1 MIIIK
6 FGGTSVQDAQAIGR
20 VMSIVESR
28 LAEKPV
34 VVVSALARVTR
45 LLVKIADEARM
56 QNPRA
61 VATLMDQLRERHISL
76 SRELIGEG
84 PLLDDC
90 ISSINSQCDS
100 LSDFAEGVCRI
111 GELSLRSSARIIS
124 TGEMLSSTI
133 IAAAMNYRG
142 LKAKWLDARRMIIT
156 NDDYMNARPDMEETE
171 GDIRWLI
178 PEAFKG
184 ADIILTQGFVA
195 STKEGSTSVLGF
207 EGSDYSAAI
216 FGMALRASRVEIWTD
231 VDGIRTADPRV
242 VEDTCRIEKIS
253 YEEAAAMAWLGA
265 RVLHPLT
272 IEPARS
278 RNIPIYVKN
287 SYNIPCEGSAVVR
300 DELSAEG
307 PKSIAFREDI
317 DYLEVRSR
325 TLTGTELL
333 ASKVMDILS
342 SRRIKI
348 CLLNYSQA
356 LICLTLEKDQPG
368 FDEALSEISA
378 IGYAT
383 LYRDKAQL
391 SVVGKNVVEKEGLR
405 DTVRS
410 CTGKVAMIHDDPKG
424 LSESYVVDAAGV
436 KDAVKE
442 LHKRLF

>member
-45 LLVKIADEARM
+45 LLVKIAEEARM

-207 EGSDYSAAI
+207 EGI
-216 FGMALRASRVEIWTD
+216 
-231 VDGIRTADPRV
+231 AD
-242 VEDTCRIEKIS
+242 D
-253 YEEAAAMAWLGA
+253 EAAARAWLGA

-333 ASKVMDILS
+333 ASKVMGILS

-356 LICLTLEKDQPG
+356 LICLTIEKDQPG
-368 FDEALSEISA
+368 FDDALSEISA
-378 IGYAT
+378 IGDAT

-391 SVVGKNVVEKEGLR
+391 SVVGKNVVEMAGLR

-410 CTGKVAMIHDDPKG
+410 CTGKVAMIHDDPRG
-424 LSESYVVDAAGV
+424 LSESYVIDAAGV
-436 KDAVKE
+436 RDAVKE